1 MDIRKAFEQ
10 GKFLEIAD
18 AAPESRTP
26 EEDLMVGISLFKV
39 GRETDAMA
47 VLSGIIER
55 VRELARA
62 YYYMALMHRDRG
74 DGEAARSCLES
85 YLSFYPDD
93 DEALDLLQE
102 DQDEAPL
109 MNEAS
114 PELARI
120 YAGQGHYRQA
130 LEIYSHLLKTSA
142 GDPQVRRE
150 ADRVQRMHLIK
161 TLEGWL
167 ERMRR

>member
-62 YYYMALMHRDRG
+62 YYYMALMHRGRG
-74 DGEAARSCLES
+74 DEEAARSCLES

-120 YAGQGHYRQA
+120 
-130 LEIYSHLLKTSA
+130 SA
-142 GDPQVRRE
+142 CR
-150 ADRVQRMHLIK
+150 
-161 TLEGWL
+161 
-167 ERMRR
+167 